1 MCKTYEIHDS
11 ITCDILVDNL
21 TFDELAEQF
30 LTYLEFFGEHIMAC
44 CRECADVRPV
54 RLSRPK
60 EYKSAWINYF
70 AELQAMGN
78 L

>member
-11 ITCDILVDNL
+11 VTNTILVDNL
-21 TFDELAEQF
+21 SFDELAEQF
-30 LTYLEFFGEHIMAC
+30 AVYLEFFGEQIVAC
-44 CRECADVRPV
+44 YRECAEVRPV
-54 RLSRPK
+54 RPSRSR

-70 AELQAMGN
+70 GELQAMGN